1 MANSRRIWPTFTA
14 RSGRKG
20 ARAPASF
27 DQLVGAQEERF
38 GDREAEYFGSRQV
51 DDEIE
56 LGRLFDGDVARLRP
70 TQNLVDI
77 VGGAPEQVGEVWSIG
92 HQTSCFDVVPRPVH
106 RRKSRADRQDVDPN
120 PVGVY
125 ERVGTDIK
133 RFAAALEC
141 LEGGV
146 RDILRMPDF

>member
-1 MANSRRIWPTFTA
+1 MRDTAGSAAAPTA
-14 RSGRKG
+14 RWRKFRRG
-20 ARAPASF
+20 SFILNLPLASHHSITSSARAPASF

-92 HQTSCFDVVPRPVH
+92 HQT
-106 RRKSRADRQDVDPN
+106 
-120 PVGVY
+120 
-125 ERVGTDIK
+125 
-133 RFAAALEC
+133 
-141 LEGGV
+141 
-146 RDILRMPDF
+146 